1 MSASR
6 PSPIATGLACRC
18 PRCGRGRLFAGYLT
32 LVEKCEVCGLELKA
46 ADSGDGPAVFV
57 MFIVLA
63 LAVPFVFALWVWFD
77 LAPWLLMLLASVLIL
92 GGSLGLLRPAKG
104 ILVALQY
111 RHLPQAGFSADSP
124 RRDRPATDHPATDHP
139 ATDHPADDRPA

>member
-1 MSASR
+1 MSAS

-32 LVEKCEVCGLELKA
+32 LAETCDVCGLPLKA

-63 LAVPFVFALWVWFD
+63 LAVPFVFALWVWFNLPPLVIMA
-77 LAPWLLMLLASVLIL
+77 LATILIL

-104 ILVALQY
+104 ILIALQY
-111 RHLPQAGFSADSP
+111 RHLPQGFKAPAPRDDS
-124 RRDRPATDHPATDHP
+124 RA
-139 ATDHPADDRPA
+139 

>member
-1 MSASR
+1 MSAT

-32 LVEKCEVCGLELKA
+32 LAESCESCGLPLKV

-77 LAPWLLMLLASVLIL
+77 LPPLVIMALATILIL

-104 ILVALQY
+104 ILIALQY
-111 RHLPQAGFSADSP
+111 RHLPQGFSA
-124 RRDRPATDHPATDHP
+124 PAS
-139 ATDHPADDRPA
+139 DDDKRA

>member
-1 MSASR
+1 MSAAR
-6 PSPIATGLACRC
+6 PSPISTGLACRC

-77 LAPWLLMLLASVLIL
+77 LPPWLLMLLATILIL

-104 ILVALQY
+104 ILIALQF
-111 RHLPQAGFSADSP
+111 RHLPQAFSPDAR
-124 RRDRPATDHPATDHP
+124 RRDPSASGKTAQDGQG
-139 ATDHPADDRPA
+139 DDQRA

>member
-1 MSASR
+1 MSAS

-18 PRCGRGRLFAGYLT
+18 PRCGRGRLFSGYLT
-32 LVEKCEVCGLELKA
+32 LAEACDVCGLQLKA

-77 LAPWLLMLLASVLIL
+77 LPPLVIFALAAILIL

-104 ILVALQY
+104 ILIALQY
-111 RHLPQAGFSADSP
+111 RHLPQGLTAPAQ
-124 RRDRPATDHPATDHP
+124 RDDNRA
-139 ATDHPADDRPA
+139 

>member
-1 MSASR
+1 MSAS

-32 LVEKCEVCGLELKA
+32 LAETCDACGLPLKA

-77 LAPWLLMLLASVLIL
+77 LPPLVIMALATILIL

-104 ILVALQY
+104 ILIALQY
-111 RHLPQAGFSADSP
+111 RHLPQGFTAP
-124 RRDRPATDHPATDHP
+124 AKRDDGQA
-139 ATDHPADDRPA
+139 

>member
-1 MSASR
+1 MTASR

-32 LVEKCEVCGLELKA
+32 LVETCAVCGLELKA

-77 LAPWLLMLLASVLIL
+77 LPAWVIMIFATILIL

-111 RHLPQAGFSADSP
+111 RHRPQQGFSASAPRLDRQDDDIRSDDSRNGTLGP
-124 RRDRPATDHPATDHP
+124 DQRV
-139 ATDHPADDRPA
+139 

>member
-1 MSASR
+1 MSAT

-32 LVEKCEVCGLELKA
+32 LAETCESCGLPLRA

-77 LAPWLLMLLASVLIL
+77 LPPLIIFALATILIL
-92 GGSLGLLRPAKG
+92 GGSLGLVRPAKG
-104 ILVALQY
+104 ILIALQY
-111 RHLPQAGFSADSP
+111 RHLPQGFTA
-124 RRDRPATDHPATDHP
+124 PATR
-139 ATDHPADDRPA
+139 DDKRA

>member
-1 MSASR
+1 MSSSR

-32 LVEKCEVCGLELKA
+32 LAEKCDVCGLELRA

-77 LAPWLLMLLASVLIL
+77 LPAWALMLLASILIL

-104 ILVALQY
+104 ILIALQY
-111 RHLPQAGFSADSP
+111 RHLPQAFSADAA
-124 RRDRPATDHPATDHP
+124 RRDQPAEGRPH
-139 ATDHPADDRPA
+139 DDQHA

>member
-1 MSASR
+1 MGASR

-18 PRCGRGRLFAGYLT
+18 PRCGRGRLFAGFLT
-32 LVEKCEVCGLELKA
+32 LVDTCAVCGLQLKA

-63 LAVPFVFALWVWFD
+63 LAVPFVFAVWAIFD
-77 LAPWLLMLLASVLIL
+77 LPAWLTMILASVLVL

-111 RHLPQAGFSADSP
+111 RHLPQAGFSVDAP
-124 RRDRPATDHPATDHP
+124 RDDHNA
-139 ATDHPADDRPA
+139 